1 MPKKIK
7 FDDTAKYV
15 EQQFQTLLR
24 VAVLE
29 TDRRLKNESPVDTGR
44 FRASWAIGENNSSFP
59 GKPRGKYTNAPPNAI
74 NYKLGQERAG
84 NVYSIHNNLPYAE
97 RLADG
102 SSIQAPKG
110 WIVSLSKDIQTWIDA
125 QANRIGNSS

>member
-1 MPKKIK
+1 MPKQIK
-7 FDDTAKYV
+7 FENTAKYV

-29 TDRRLKNESPVDTGR
+29 TDKRVKNESPVDTGR
-44 FRASWAIGENNSSFP
+44 FRASWAIGENSSAYP
-59 GKPRGKYTNAPPNAI
+59 GKPPGSYKNAPAMAI

-102 SSIQAPKG
+102 YSVQAPKG
-110 WIVSLSKDIQTWIDA
+110 WIAGLAKDMQTWIDA
-125 QANRIGNSS
+125 QANRIGKSS